1 MGEREGT
8 TVDAAAAPSRGGE
21 EVLVGYALTE
31 KKRRSLF
38 SPELL
43 AHARCAI
50 GRRRSTRVADTSR
63 RLTRLSLSLFLGEY
77 FQTRSATVAGSP
89 VSRATMGLSP
99 LNSIRPDSF
108 RRSQGVYFVPI
119 DPRLPIES
127 QVRSPAS
134 VMDTWTNSAGEI
146 FLLTCILFPT
156 DTTLTSFLTATD
168 WTPVRCHTAEG
179 PR

>member
-1 MGEREGT
+1 VGDRSQTASASMGEREGT

-43 AHARCAI
+43 AYARCAI
-50 GRRRSTRVADTSR
+50 GRPRSTRVADTSR
-63 RLTRLSLSLFLGEY
+63 RVTRLSLSLFLGEY
-77 FQTRSATVAGSP
+77 FQPVRRQSPDP

-99 LNSIRPDSF
+99 LNSIRPDSV

-134 VMDTWTNSAGEI
+134 VMDMDTWTNSCWRNI
-146 FLLTCILFPT
+146 PSDRYFVS
-156 DTTLTSFLTATD
+156 D
-168 WTPVRCHTAEG
+168 
-179 PR
+179 

>member
-1 MGEREGT
+1 MGDRSQTASASMGERVGT

-50 GRRRSTRVADTSR
+50 GRPRSTRVADTSR

-77 FQTRSATVAGSP
+77 FQPVRRQSPDP

-99 LNSIRPDSF
+99 LNSIRPDSV

-134 VMDTWTNSAGEI
+134 VMDMDTWTNSCWRNI
-146 FLLTCILFPT
+146 PSDRYFVS
-156 DTTLTSFLTATD
+156 D
-168 WTPVRCHTAEG
+168 
-179 PR
+179 

>member
-1 MGEREGT
+1 MGT

-43 AHARCAI
+43 AYARCAI
-50 GRRRSTRVADTSR
+50 GRPRSTRVADTSR
-63 RLTRLSLSLFLGEY
+63 RLTCLSLSLFLGEY

>member
-1 MGEREGT
+1 MGERVGT

-43 AHARCAI
+43 AYARCAI
-50 GRRRSTRVADTSR
+50 GTTSIHARRRYLPAADVSFALPFPRGIFPDPFGDSR
-63 RLTRLSLSLFLGEY
+63 RIPY
-77 FQTRSATVAGSP
+77 
-89 VSRATMGLSP
+89 RARTMGLSP

-134 VMDTWTNSAGEI
+134 VMDTWTNSCWRNI
-146 FLLTCILFPT
+146 PSDRYFVS
-156 DTTLTSFLTATD
+156 D
-168 WTPVRCHTAEG
+168 
-179 PR
+179 